1 MVKLGIFITHGFG
14 VAANF
19 GGEKFRNFI
28 QVNNIES
35 NGYRYNT
42 DYKIKNIWY
51 QNQFDIENGNVK
63 FQAGIQEKK
72 FGANGFYASPAFKDQ
87 YEEVQTSLV
96 AASLRKKSERK
107 SRFCNTFVLEKSTRY
122 VFIHQK

>member
-1 MVKLGIFITHGFG
+1 MVSVLLQFR
-14 VAANF
+14 
-19 GGEKFRNFI
+19 GEKFRNFI
-28 QVNNIES
+28 QVNNTES

-72 FGANGFYASPAFKDQ
+72 SSEPMVLCFASFQ
-87 YEEVQTSLV
+87 RS
-96 AASLRKKSERK
+96 
-107 SRFCNTFVLEKSTRY
+107 
-122 VFIHQK
+122 I